1 MRLDELRAREDI
13 DGIVVRTLERAWSLE
28 FGRSFRVEPG
38 GAGEQRWRVQ
48 PLLSGYFVEGASSAP
63 RRFLRDQFRHT
74 PVWRRRLP
82 QYLLGTAL
90 ASRVG
95 LRLTGPVAFSVT
107 PAIPGAEE
115 RLVVPGNRRLRTFDF
130 ASGRSRVVLKDGF
143 SRAAIEREVAVR
155 GGGAQGPFIPITRSD
170 VAEGWFEE
178 PIFDGYAMP
187 RCPPWFRQRALGQ
200 RALELLEAWSG
211 QATREVDA
219 RSYAEG
225 LAERI
230 RGALLEDERAP
241 KDNVKEKTLRRLD
254 ELVARANGTAL
265 LTSRSHGDFQPGN
278 VLVSRDGGRVL
289 LTDWEYSGERSVD
302 YDRLVWA
309 LGSRTGRDLDGA
321 LRALERGRGRGAA
334 APVAARADRGTRV
347 AVFELEE
354 MSWRAVN
361 SEPNLSKTPR

>member
-1 MRLDELRAREDI
+1 MRLHELRAREDI

-28 FGRSFRVEPG
+28 LGRSFRVEPG
-38 GAGEQRWRVQ
+38 AAGEQRWRVQ
-48 PLLSGYFVEGASSAP
+48 PLLSGYFVEGIASAP

-115 RLVVPGNRRLRTFDF
+115 RLVVPGNRRLRMFDF

-155 GGGAQGPFIPITRSD
+155 GSGAVGPFIPITRSD

-178 PIFDGYAMP
+178 PIFDGYALP
-187 RCPPWFRQRALGQ
+187 RCPPWFSQRALGQ

-211 QATREVDA
+211 EATREVDA
-219 RSYAEG
+219 RRYAEG
-225 LAERI
+225 LAERL
-230 RGALLEDERAP
+230 RGALLGDERAP
-241 KDNVKEKTLRRLD
+241 KGRVKEKTLRRLD
-254 ELVARANGTAL
+254 ELVARATGTAL

-278 VLVSRDGGRVL
+278 VLVSRDGERVL

-302 YDRLVWA
+302 YDRLVWG
-309 LGSRTGRDLDGA
+309 LGSRTGRDLGRE
-321 LRALERGRGRGAA
+321 LRAIEKAGGSDAVALVAK
-334 APVAARADRGTRV
+334 PAARATV
-347 AVFELEE
+347 VTLFELEE
-354 MSWRAVN
+354 LGWKTTP
-361 SEPNLSKTPR
+361 SE